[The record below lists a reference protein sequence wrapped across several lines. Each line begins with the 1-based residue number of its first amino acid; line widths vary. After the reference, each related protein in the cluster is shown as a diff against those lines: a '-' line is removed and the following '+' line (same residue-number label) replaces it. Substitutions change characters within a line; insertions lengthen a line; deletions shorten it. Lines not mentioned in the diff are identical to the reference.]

1 MKSIF
6 PLINLFVSIL
16 LWKGDKD
23 EKMCYLSYWQSRK
36 MLSII
41 SFIMNCSQINLQC
54 TMFLGLFKK
63 AAYLFIL
70 NKYIY
75 ERYCKLECHKLYI
88 ILRQFGKSIYSIN
101 VTVFWLIYKIHYFF
115 FIKIETLIKFSGYWK
130 KWIDKKNSKRW
141 KKWDIGIW
149 LVFCFKFKKKW
160 VWERKNCQNVLI
172 I

>member
-1 MKSIF
+1 MYILQNTVCVIWSHIKKKKKCSLFPNEPSSCWIDNNFPNLVKTHFFFFSLILDGYMKGCCTTGFDIKFVWKVFF
-6 PLINLFVSIL
+6 PLINLFVSFL

-63 AAYLFIL
+63 AAYMFIL

-75 ERYCKLECHKLYI
+75 ERYCKLECHKL
-88 ILRQFGKSIYSIN
+88 
-101 VTVFWLIYKIHYFF
+101 
-115 FIKIETLIKFSGYWK
+115 
-130 KWIDKKNSKRW
+130 
-141 KKWDIGIW
+141 
-149 LVFCFKFKKKW
+149 
-160 VWERKNCQNVLI
+160 
-172 I
+172 